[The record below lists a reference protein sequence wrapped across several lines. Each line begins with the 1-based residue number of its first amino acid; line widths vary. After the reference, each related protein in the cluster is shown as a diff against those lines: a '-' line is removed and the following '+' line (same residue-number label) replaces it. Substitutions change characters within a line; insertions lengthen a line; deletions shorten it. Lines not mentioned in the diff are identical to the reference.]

1 MSATD
6 DAVLVGVDDRVAT
19 VTLNRPASLNALSE
33 SSWRELGRHM
43 RELSRNLDLRCVI
56 LRGAGDKAFGAGAD
70 ITEFPRVRSNAAQG
84 SAYGELIHSTML
96 AIGECTHPDDRDDS
110 RRVRRRWPRSRVD
123 VRSTHLR
130 RIEPVRHPHQPP
142 RPDDGLRRARQAL
155 LATVGRATSLELLL
169 EGRILDAREALAKGL
184 VQRVVADA
192 AVESETRASAARI
205 AAGAPLVARWHK
217 RFVRRLSPAPALS
230 ADEWREGFA
239 CFDTEDYR
247 EGVRAFLAK
256 RDPRFEGR

>member
-1 MSATD
+1 VSATD

-56 LRGAGDKAFGAGAD
+56 LRGAGDKAFGVGAD

-96 AIGECTHPDDRDDS
+96 AIGECTHPTIAMIHGACVGGGLEVALMCDLRICGESS
-110 RRVRRRWPRSRVD
+110 RFGIPISR
-123 VRSTHLR
+123 L
-130 RIEPVRHPHQPP
+130 
-142 RPDDGLRRARQAL
+142 GLTMGYGELEAL

-217 RFVRRLSPAPALS
+217 RFVRRLSPALALS

-239 CFDTEDYR
+239 CFDTEDYQ